1 MLTYVC
7 CCGQKMSETRR
18 PLGSLAG
25 EVNVGGEDSLRRRV
39 GPERTPIERYTMSMY
54 ARREEAWR
62 PLTRQ
67 RVAAFLRLLIL
78 CFLETENGRPLQS
91 VSHLQVV
98 KEGATEKDNP
108 LDSQPLGLDDAGEVL
123 AHHTGTIQRSERL
136 LGRPLAA
143 RAER

>member
-1 MLTYVC
+1 M
-7 CCGQKMSETRR
+7 
-18 PLGSLAG
+18 A
-25 EVNVGGEDSLRRRV
+25 
-39 GPERTPIERYTMSMY
+39 TPYQT
-54 ARREEAWR
+54 ARGCVSSFADIMFRGDGKWASS
-62 PLTRQ
+62 
-67 RVAAFLRLLIL
+67 A
-78 CFLETENGRPLQS
+78 